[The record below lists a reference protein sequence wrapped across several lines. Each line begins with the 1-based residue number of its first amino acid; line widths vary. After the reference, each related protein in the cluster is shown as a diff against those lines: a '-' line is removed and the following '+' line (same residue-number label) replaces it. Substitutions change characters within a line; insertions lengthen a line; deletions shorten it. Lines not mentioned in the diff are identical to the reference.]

1 MNHSPARVFQRYL
14 LSRSGGYGSPE
25 GVAFGT
31 CWNSPDGTGS
41 LARVRQ
47 AICWAVC
54 GTSRAAMRAAMAWR
68 SGSVSPRPYPRDRLA
83 VHDRLRHPLQVR
95 CCPCRERRSCRGPG
109 HRYPGHEQPGT
120 RTAAPASRRPARS
133 VRAACPAP
141 RRQATDPRSR
151 TQARQRQEL
160 LMCCAASSTESLD
173 RSSDCSKRA
182 SWSGLAPLDISSV
195 GPRSP
200 RLHTAPSPLLSG
212 SVSVPPGSDAA
223 GYRQVG
229 TALSRRRVKLQER
242 DRVAPRPILA
252 AAYDVDAAPRQN
264 EGSVVNLKDPSWIR

>member
-1 MNHSPARVFQRYL
+1 
-14 LSRSGGYGSPE
+14 
-25 GVAFGT
+25 
-31 CWNSPDGTGS
+31 
-41 LARVRQ
+41 
-47 AICWAVC
+47 
-54 GTSRAAMRAAMAWR
+54 MAWR

-83 VHDRLRHPLQVR
+83 VHDRLRHPLRVR

-109 HRYPGHEQPGT
+109 HRYTRHEQPGT

-200 RLHTAPSPLLSG
+200 RLHTAPSPLLSRIR
-212 SVSVPPGSDAA
+212 
-223 GYRQVG
+223 YRSHLRRSAVDRG
-229 TALSRRRVKLQER
+229 VALSRRRVKLQER

>member
-1 MNHSPARVFQRYL
+1 
-14 LSRSGGYGSPE
+14 
-25 GVAFGT
+25 
-31 CWNSPDGTGS
+31 
-41 LARVRQ
+41 
-47 AICWAVC
+47 
-54 GTSRAAMRAAMAWR
+54 MAWR
-68 SGSVSPRPYPRDRLA
+68 SGSISPRPYPRDRLA
-83 VHDRLRHPLQVR
+83 VHDRLRHPLRVR

-109 HRYPGHEQPGT
+109 HRYTRHEQPGT

-160 LMCCAASSTESLD
+160 GAGAALPQAPNRSTGLPT
-173 RSSDCSKRA
+173 A
-182 SWSGLAPLDISSV
+182 PSGPVGVGSRHFDISSV

-200 RLHTAPSPLLSG
+200 RLHTAPSPLLSRIR
-212 SVSVPPGSDAA
+212 
-223 GYRQVG
+223 YRSHLRRSAVDRG
-229 TALSRRRVKLQER
+229 VALSRRRVKLQER